1 MSRDAIDDYFDL
13 DAVVGKYTEQRKS
26 IEATRLW
33 CKKAAVLDCSKDEPL
48 PQWALDVLS
57 LGRISY
63 RARKYLLQEHN
74 KDIYRFRKGIKNGK
88 RYVRPSPRK
97 PPEDFGA
104 MERQSRE
111 ALGLECKVVGT
122 GQNPCERNEGNSS
135 ACIETAPRREED

>member
-13 DAVVGKYTEQRKS
+13 ELVVKQYEEKNKS
-26 IEATRLW
+26 IAATRLW

-97 PPEDFGA
+97 PPTDFGA
-104 MERQSRE
+104 IERQSRE
-111 ALGLECKVVGT
+111 ALGLEYEVGGT
-122 GQNPCERNEGNSS
+122 GQTPRKRNAGMPN
-135 ACIETAPRREED
+135 ACMETASIREEA